1 MELAPSTGVSLFIR
15 LPGVRVCGADATK
28 DGPERQCPG
37 NPGEGINAE
46 LDQHWRPVQHADE
59 GHGNDDVDR
68 KADTEDDQG
77 QHPSLPMGDFHHP
90 APRAGKTGRPG
101 RVSHVTACLQDA
113 WLQPMCRVRAESPAF
128 GTWHAAQHMK
138 VAADAAFAEGS
149 AESTAWFE
157 KWRHILHHHPDGAGK
172 VIDVLRYLER
182 KGVGARIIA
191 RELGYFRSN
200 RHRMKTRRPADAGVI
215 RSCSLDALKDAPY
228 EDHTPGGDAYC
239 CRAA

>member
-1 MELAPSTGVSLFIR
+1 MGPAEPGSVELAPSTGVHLFIR

-46 LDQHWRPVQHADE
+46 LDQHWRPVQHADQ
-59 GHGNDDVDR
+59 GHGNDNVDR

-128 GTWHAAQHMK
+128 GTWHDTCQK
-138 VAADAAFAEGS
+138 
-149 AESTAWFE
+149 TARNDSPGLGPDRR
-157 KWRHILHHHPDGAGK
+157 WRAL
-172 VIDVLRYLER
+172 
-182 KGVGARIIA
+182 
-191 RELGYFRSN
+191 
-200 RHRMKTRRPADAGVI
+200 
-215 RSCSLDALKDAPY
+215 RSCPGDMLPETSRRRGGRQKCLRVG
-228 EDHTPGGDAYC
+228 TPPGLPAGGAMLQSGRSGRR
-239 CRAA
+239 CRPGRGMSK